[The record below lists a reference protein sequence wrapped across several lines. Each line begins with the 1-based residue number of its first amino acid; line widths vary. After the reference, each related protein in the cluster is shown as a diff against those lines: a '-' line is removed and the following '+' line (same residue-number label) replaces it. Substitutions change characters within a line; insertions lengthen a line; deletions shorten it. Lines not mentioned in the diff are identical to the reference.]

1 MPFSRCAGRM
11 AKSAALWGALATVAL
26 CLVLAGLGFLFAGL
40 FIWLA
45 QHLGGAGAAALT
57 GAALLLAA
65 LIITL
70 AGGLL
75 LGAKRKQPEP
85 SPVAELAVGLAA
97 MALEAFANRRKTAK
111 PEQG

>member
-1 MPFSRCAGRM
+1 MPIARYAGRM
-11 AKSAALWGALATVAL
+11 AKSAALWGALATTTL
-26 CLVLAGLGFLFAGL
+26 CLVLAGLGFLAAGG

-45 QHLGGAGAAALT
+45 EHLGAAAAAAAT

-75 LGAKRKQPEP
+75 LGARRKPPEP
-85 SPVAELAVGLAA
+85 NPMAEIAVGLAA
-97 MALEAFANRRKTAK
+97 VALEAFANRRKAAK
-111 PEQG
+111 P

>member
-1 MPFSRCAGRM
+1 MPFARCAGRM

-45 QHLGGAGAAALT
+45 QHLGAAGAAAIT
-57 GAALLLAA
+57 GAALLVFA
-65 LIITL
+65 IIIPL

-75 LGAKRKQPEP
+75 LGGRRKQPEP
-85 SPVAELAVGLAA
+85 NPMAEIAIGLAA
-97 MALEAFANRRKTAK
+97 VALDAFANRCKTK
-111 PEQG
+111 PEQS